1 MGIGS
6 TGLKHEEGFVV
17 NLCVVGLIWLHQI
30 QIHVF
35 ICFNFIFYS
44 LISLVEVLSN
54 SELSFFFFVGPLC
67 LF

>member
-6 TGLKHEEGFVV
+6 ARLKHEEGFVV

-35 ICFNFIFYS
+35 ISFNFIFYS
-44 LISLVEVLSN
+44 LISLLEVLSN
-54 SELSFFFFVGPLC
+54 SELSFFVCPSLC